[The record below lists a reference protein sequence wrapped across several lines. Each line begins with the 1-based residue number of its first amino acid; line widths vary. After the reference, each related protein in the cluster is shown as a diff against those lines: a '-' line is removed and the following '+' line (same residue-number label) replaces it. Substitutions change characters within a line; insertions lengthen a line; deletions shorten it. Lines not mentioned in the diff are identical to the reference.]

1 MGNKPSR
8 VRQREVELMIRGA
21 RNEGC
26 KQIEIR
32 WGTDARRSSSRWTKT
47 ISARPK
53 WSRQRRRSYRA

>member
-32 WGTDARRSSSRWTKT
+32 WGTDASVIIPLVEDDAKPVEADKE
-47 ISARPK
+47 ISL
-53 WSRQRRRSYRA
+53 

>member
-32 WGTDARRSSSRWTKT
+32 WVTDASVIIPLDEDDLRKT
-47 ISARPK
+47 EMEPPA
-53 WSRQRRRSYRA
+53 AA

>member
-32 WGTDARRSSSRWTKT
+32 WGTDASVIIPLDEDHLRKT
-47 ISARPK
+47 EMEPPA
-53 WSRQRRRSYRA
+53 AA

>member
-26 KQIEIR
+26 KQITIR
-32 WGTDARRSSSRWTKT
+32 WGTDASVVIPPVEDEEKPVAPEEQITL
-47 ISARPK
+47 
-53 WSRQRRRSYRA
+53 

>member
-32 WGTDARRSSSRWTKT
+32 WGTDASVIIPLAEDDAKT
-47 ISARPK
+47 VAVEIEPPA
-53 WSRQRRRSYRA
+53 AA

>member
-1 MGNKPSR
+1 MEMGNKPSR

-32 WGTDARRSSSRWTKT
+32 WGTDASVIIPLEDDQKPIATEMEPP
-47 ISARPK
+47 A
-53 WSRQRRRSYRA
+53 AA

>member
-26 KQIEIR
+26 KQIELRI
-32 WGTDARRSSSRWTKT
+32 GTQTVVIIPLRDDDTKLVAAE
-47 ISARPK
+47 IESPA
-53 WSRQRRRSYRA
+53 AA

>member
-26 KQIEIR
+26 KQITIR
-32 WGTDARRSSSRWTKT
+32 WGTDASVIIPLVEDEQKPVAGEKE
-47 ISARPK
+47 ISL
-53 WSRQRRRSYRA
+53 

>member
-32 WGTDARRSSSRWTKT
+32 WGTDASVIIPLEDDQKPIATEMEPP
-47 ISARPK
+47 A
-53 WSRQRRRSYRA
+53 AA

>member
-26 KQIEIR
+26 KQITIR
-32 WGTDARRSSSRWTKT
+32 WGTDASVVIPLVEDEEKPVAPEEQITL
-47 ISARPK
+47 
-53 WSRQRRRSYRA
+53 

>member
-26 KQIEIR
+26 KQITIR
-32 WGTDARRSSSRWTKT
+32 WGVVIPLGDDDDKPVAAEKE
-47 ISARPK
+47 ISL
-53 WSRQRRRSYRA
+53 